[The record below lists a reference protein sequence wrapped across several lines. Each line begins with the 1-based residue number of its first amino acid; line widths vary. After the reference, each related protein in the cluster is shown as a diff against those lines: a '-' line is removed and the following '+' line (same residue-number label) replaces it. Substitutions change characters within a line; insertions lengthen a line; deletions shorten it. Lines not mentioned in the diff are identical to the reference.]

1 MKIQNYTRLLLG
13 GVMFIVASMTAVAE
27 SPNAVVQK
35 SIDYAEGNGVVKD
48 WEACERYAKE
58 GLQNAD
64 ASDIN
69 WLKSEAES
77 GRAAAQWILCMCY
90 RMGIVVEEDDR
101 EAMRWLRSAA
111 EKGHAYALCNMGEIY
126 LYGEPSLGIER
137 NVEKALGYYT
147 RSAERGCV
155 QAQYQLGEL
164 YLGSKGV
171 HPDYEKAFKWLIVA
185 ARDRKSS
192 HGDMAMSLLKETLEM
207 AQDLSTSSDAQ
218 FQSQGEE
225 ILRAFKNVTREK

>member
-1 MKIQNYTRLLLG
+1 MGACARH
-13 GVMFIVASMTAVAE
+13 AE
-27 SPNAVVQK
+27 
-35 SIDYAEGNGVVKD
+35 
-48 WEACERYAKE
+48 E

-69 WLKSEAES
+69 WLKSEAEN

-90 RMGIVVEEDDR
+90 RMGIVVEADDR
-101 EAMRWLRSAA
+101 EAMRWLRAAA
-111 EKGHAYALCNMGEIY
+111 EKGHAYALCNMGETY

-137 NVEKALGYYT
+137 NVEKALDLLT

-171 HPDYEKAFKWLIVA
+171 HPDYEKAFKWLIA
-185 ARDRKSS
+185 AAKDKKSS
-192 HGDMAMSLLKETLEM
+192 DGDMAMYRLKETLEI
-207 AQDLSTSSDAQ
+207 ARDLSTSSNAQ
-218 FQSQGEE
+218 FRSQGEE